1 MHFATFSHIHILSP
15 AFSNIKHDIIIKQLT
30 SYLLSSLTTSN
41 KRWKRA
47 GSGELPSLIVQKER
61 KKLVLIDALD
71 LHSWHFCK
79 SSQFWQITFWW
90 YIQNST
96 RSLEIPWD
104 LLWFLEIF
112 RDVMLTMLTLWWD
125 NLKQSETVGDTI
137 LKHLEIT

>member
-71 LHSWHFCK
+71 LHS
-79 SSQFWQITFWW
+79 
-90 YIQNST
+90 
-96 RSLEIPWD
+96 
-104 LLWFLEIF
+104 
-112 RDVMLTMLTLWWD
+112 
-125 NLKQSETVGDTI
+125 
-137 LKHLEIT
+137 

>member
-47 GSGELPSLIVQKER
+47 GSGELPSLIVQEEKTQN
-61 KKLVLIDALD
+61 LVLIDALD

-79 SSQFWQITFWW
+79 SSQFGQFTFWKW
-90 YIQNST
+90 
-96 RSLEIPWD
+96 
-104 LLWFLEIF
+104 
-112 RDVMLTMLTLWWD
+112 
-125 NLKQSETVGDTI
+125 
-137 LKHLEIT
+137 

>member
-61 KKLVLIDALD
+61 KKIGPNRCARFAL
-71 LHSWHFCK
+71 LTFL
-79 SSQFWQITFWW
+79 QIFT
-90 YIQNST
+90 ILAIHILMVNSEFH
-96 RSLEIPWD
+96 EIP
-104 LLWFLEIF
+104 
-112 RDVMLTMLTLWWD
+112 
-125 NLKQSETVGDTI
+125 
-137 LKHLEIT
+137 